1 MLDTM
6 ENQKSKI
13 SRFYGELRRRNVLNT
28 CVLYIVSCWIIIQVG
43 TVAFP
48 IFDIHNDYYYWLLGI
63 FIVLFPVAIGVSW
76 FYNFTI
82 NGFVR
87 IAPFSERRMLNNIAP
102 LVDQR
107 IFLDKKNE
115 APVRLDGWYI
125 KAENG
130 PVKGLEY
137 RIDNG
142 VTIGRAIECEITL
155 LRSYISR
162 LHAKFIIE
170 EDVLYIEDL
179 HSSNGTLVNNERIN
193 DRMRLYQD
201 DEIQFKD
208 IIFKINEYTTQ
219 KQGSLLLSKTTMIHN
234 RKW

>member
-1 MLDTM
+1 M

-28 CVLYIVSCWIIIQVG
+28 IVLYIVTCWMILQVG

-48 IFDIHNDYYYWLLGI
+48 IFDIHNDYYYWLLGV
-63 FIVLFPVAIGVSW
+63 FIVLFPAAIWVSW

-82 NGFVR
+82 HGFVR

-107 IFLDKKNE
+107 ISLDSKNE
-115 APVRLDGWYI
+115 APVRLDGWYA
-125 KAENG
+125 KAVSG
-130 PVKGLEY
+130 PVEGLEY
-137 RIDNG
+137 RIDDG

-170 EDVLYIEDL
+170 EDALYIEDL

-193 DRMRLYQD
+193 ERMRLYQG
-201 DEIQFKD
+201 DEIQIKD
-208 IIFKINEYTTQ
+208 IIFKINEYATQ
-219 KQGSLLLSKTTMIHN
+219 KQGSLLLSQTTLIHN
-234 RKW
+234 K

>member
-1 MLDTM
+1 MGMVDIM
-6 ENQKSKI
+6 ENQKNKI

-28 CVLYIVSCWIIIQVG
+28 IVLYVVSCWVILQVG
-43 TVAFP
+43 NVVFP

-63 FIVLFPVAIGVSW
+63 FIVLFPVAICVSW

-82 NGFVR
+82 HGFVR

-107 IFLDKKNE
+107 ISLDKTNE
-115 APVRLDGWYI
+115 GPVRIDGWYA
-125 KAENG
+125 KAESG
-130 PVKGLEY
+130 PVEGLEY

-162 LHAKFIIE
+162 LHAKFTVE

-179 HSSNGTLVNNERIN
+179 NSSNGTLVNNERIN
-193 DRMRLYQD
+193 QRIRLYQG
-201 DEIQFKD
+201 DEVQFKD
-208 IIFKINEYTTQ
+208 IIFKINEYASQ
-219 KQGSLLLSKTTMIHN
+219 KQESLLLSQTTLIHN
-234 RKW
+234 K

>member
-1 MLDTM
+1 M

-28 CVLYIVSCWIIIQVG
+28 FVLYIVTCWIILQVG

-48 IFDIHNDYYYWLLGI
+48 IFEIHNDYYYWLLGI
-63 FIVLFPVAIGVSW
+63 FIVLFPVVICISW

-107 IFLDKKNE
+107 ISLDKNTS
-115 APVRLDGWYI
+115 APVRLDGWYA
-125 KAENG
+125 KALSG
-130 PVKGLEY
+130 PVEGLEY

-155 LRSYISR
+155 LRSYVSR
-162 LHAKFIIE
+162 MHAKFIIE
-170 EDVLYIEDL
+170 EDMLFIKDL
-179 HSSNGTLVNNERIN
+179 HSSNGTVVNNHRISEP
-193 DRMRLYQD
+193 MRLYQG
-201 DEIQFKD
+201 DEVQFKD

-219 KQGSLLLSKTTMIHN
+219 KQGSLLLSKTTLIHN
-234 RKW
+234 KQ